1 MQMLL
6 ANLPDLDTGGATVGN
21 VESVIVHGQ
30 GTGHQLKK
38 TNPEIAALILT
49 NKKHVLIPILSLL
62 SPSCFQ
68 APPDLPPGAGL
79 PDISFCFLL
88 FFFLFSRNS
97 RGGRGEGKREVRF
110 GSGVSVVHWLAL
122 RVRDGTV

>member
-1 MQMLL
+1 MYMLL
-6 ANLPDLDTGGATVGN
+6 ANLPVLDTVGATVGA
-21 VESVIVHGQ
+21 VKSVIVHGQ

-38 TNPEIAALILT
+38 TYPEIAVLILT
-49 NKKHVLIPILSLL
+49 NKKHVLILTLSLL
-62 SPSCFQ
+62 SPSCVQ

-110 GSGVSVVHWLAL
+110 GSGVSVVHWPVL